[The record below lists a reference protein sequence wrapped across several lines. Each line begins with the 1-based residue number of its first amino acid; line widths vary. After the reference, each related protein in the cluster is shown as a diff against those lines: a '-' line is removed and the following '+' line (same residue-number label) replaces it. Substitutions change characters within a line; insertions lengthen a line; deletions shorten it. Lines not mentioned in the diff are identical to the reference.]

1 MYNCS
6 KTLSEHLNYLIQRNF
21 LKDYWMNGHNT
32 KKTCDH
38 DSQATTC
45 WNSKFRS
52 NPIDCDLKL
61 KLDFKN
67 L

>member
-1 MYNCS
+1 
-6 KTLSEHLNYLIQRNF
+6 
-21 LKDYWMNGHNT
+21 MNGHNT
-32 KKTCDH
+32 KKTSDH

-45 WNSKFRS
+45 WNSKFRL